1 MLLEGFGEHVRKQ
14 TALSVLAAIVVTVAC
29 GQVTPVAVPT
39 DTKSASPTP
48 QSQADARSTIFIG
61 TEYIT
66 IENAGRVS
74 FLAQTLAPVGFTSA
88 KPLPE
93 NFAWGRMQ
101 PSPDAEIDF
110 RQLDHFVGEFQTAG
124 FTELILALKPNSSWA
139 SNTYLGEVLLPLQAG
154 VKPEYLDNY
163 ENWVYS
169 VVERYDA
176 DGSEDMPGLLY
187 PIRFYE
193 IGTEFT
199 SYEPEP
205 VEEYLAI
212 LERAYAA
219 AHRADDHVLVA
230 HTAFLTT
237 LAFADNPAPAD
248 YESAFEGAADQT
260 HSLADMRQVLDRPD
274 LFDMI
279 NIHSLG
285 DPYEIEA
292 IVTWLNFEMA
302 QRGYQKRIIISDTA
316 TTPYISWGPATTCDK
331 PISQMGKLIP
341 PATEADRC
349 RLADYFTKLVNGDE
363 PTLRWTQ
370 AIAAQDMVKK
380 VVISAEQGIL
390 FIDTAFAEDLY
401 WLKLPIAQAAAGA
414 SAWAG
419 QVDVERRE
427 YRPGY
432 YALQQLIH
440 HLDGYNNVTR
450 IVDEDDGIRIY
461 AIDHPDRRLWI
472 AWYDPDNLILPE
484 DPLPQIAT
492 QLDAGLPTV
501 VVETLI
507 TQFSQTL
514 PVQVILPT
522 QGGIASLTLTPTP
535 IFIYAGE

>member
-1 MLLEGFGEHVRKQ
+1 MKSRRFFLY
-14 TALSVLAAIVVTVAC
+14 LSLAITLAC
-29 GQVTPVAVPT
+29 GQVTPAVVPM
-39 DTKSASPTP
+39 DTRSASPTP
-48 QSQADARSTIFIG
+48 QSQADTLSTIFIG

-93 NFAWGRMQ
+93 NFAWGKMQ

-139 SNTYLGEVLLPLQAG
+139 SNTYPGKGILPLQG
-154 VKPEYLDNY
+154 GIKPEYLDDY
-163 ENWVYS
+163 ENWVFS

-176 DGSEDMPGLLY
+176 DGIDDMPGLLY

-193 IGTEFT
+193 VGTEFS

-212 LERAYAA
+212 LGRAAAA

-230 HTAFLTT
+230 HAAFLTT
-237 LAFADNPAPAD
+237 LAFANDPTPAD
-248 YESAFEGAADQT
+248 YESEFEGMADQT
-260 HSLADMRQVLDRPD
+260 HNLADMRQVLDHPE
-274 LFDMI
+274 LFDVL
-279 NIHSLG
+279 NIHALG

-292 IVTWLNFEMA
+292 MVTWLDYEMA

-316 TTPYISWGPATTCDK
+316 TTPFISWGPATTCDK
-331 PISQMGKLIP
+331 PIGQMGKVIP

-380 VVISAEQGIL
+380 VVISAEQGIM

-401 WLKLPIAQAAAGA
+401 WLKLPIAQAGAGA

-427 YRPGY
+427 YRPSY

-440 HLDGYNNVTR
+440 HLDGYSSVTR
-450 IVDEDDGIRIY
+450 IVYDNEGIRVY
-461 AIDHPDRRLWI
+461 AINRPDQRLWI

-492 QLDAGLPTV
+492 QLDVGLPTV
-501 VVETLI
+501 IVETLI
-507 TQFSQTL
+507 TQFGQTL
-514 PVQVILPT
+514 PVQAILTT
-522 QGGIASLTLTPTP
+522 QGGVASLTLTPTP